1 MHAKTTLLL
10 HNGDPWCKSNSPDQ
24 FDVTMGSYDGAETC
38 ELVGSYLLSKL
49 SPLCQGH
56 VGLYRD
62 DGIVLSKKTA
72 RQVENLKKKI
82 CEIFR
87 KEGLRVTI
95 SANQK
100 EIDFLDVTFNLNSK
114 SYRPYLKPGSSLKY
128 VHKQSNHPPTILK
141 NIPLAINHRLSS
153 ISSNEQLFNQ
163 SKEPF
168 QAALNHSKYD
178 FQLSYPSIN
187 RRNTTRSN
195 RSRQIIWFNPPFCKS
210 VKTRVGHKFLQ
221 ILDKCFHINNPLRQI
236 FNRNTVKISFS
247 CLPNMRQIIQ
257 AQNQKIL
264 STQPETSQQ
273 TRTCNC
279 RVPQDCPLAGQCLT
293 EGVVYQAI
301 VQRQDNGHCESYVGL
316 TENQFKTRL
325 NGHRST
331 FNNPDDWKTTAL
343 SKYIWTLRN
352 SNIQYN
358 VKWSI
363 LKKCKPYSN
372 LSKRCQLCLYEK
384 FIIVCKPQLSTLNKR
399 TEIMNTCRHKAK
411 YKLGKYKV

>member
-1 MHAKTTLLL
+1 MK
-10 HNGDPWCKSNSPDQ
+10 
-24 FDVTMGSYDGAETC
+24 
-38 ELVGSYLLSKL
+38 
-49 SPLCQGH
+49 
-56 VGLYRD
+56 
-62 DGIVLSKKTA
+62 
-72 RQVENLKKKI
+72 
-82 CEIFR
+82 
-87 KEGLRVTI
+87 
-95 SANQK
+95 
-100 EIDFLDVTFNLNSK
+100 
-114 SYRPYLKPGSSLKY
+114 
-128 VHKQSNHPPTILK
+128 
-141 NIPLAINHRLSS
+141 
-153 ISSNEQLFNQ
+153 
-163 SKEPF
+163 
-168 QAALNHSKYD
+168 
-178 FQLSYPSIN
+178 
-187 RRNTTRSN
+187 
-195 RSRQIIWFNPPFCKS
+195 
-210 VKTRVGHKFLQ
+210 
-221 ILDKCFHINNPLRQI
+221 
-236 FNRNTVKISFS
+236 
-247 CLPNMRQIIQ
+247 QIIQ
-257 AQNQKIL
+257 AHNQKIL